1 MEKQATIQYLKDRI
15 ATYEHDMQVLK
26 AQLEYL
32 EQVEEDGDMSH
43 IYNLHSIT
51 HYNQ

>member
-1 MEKQATIQYLKDRI
+1 MEKQATIQYLKDHI
-15 ATYEHDMQVLK
+15 ATCMHDLETLR